1 MSDNQQHIIKKQRV
15 NVHFRGSQTDAL
27 ALQSSLSD
35 VLKSKRIEGAI
46 AQVLSEFSNENEYLI
61 LEKIEIDLGIFLPE
75 NIEQTPFLETLQD
88 ALRKQISDAIPEA
101 ILKGKQIYKS
111 IQVIDYEQFIFFL
124 EQGFFEQL
132 PIKLISEKGINSFQD
147 WLKAL
152 IEQLNFSQIQHLKT
166 LIFQNFMVRQ
176 RLIFQLSN
184 ENFVLIIKKII
195 TANTENNYHI
205 EESLWQ
211 IKDVVSKQI
220 LLDKILLSSSQNLQN
235 LFNNE
240 NNKQANHESKKQAI
254 DTIDS
259 TIKEA
264 IFIQNAGIVLLH
276 PFIFMMYKALG
287 WTEKG
292 IFKDNVTQQKAIL
305 MWHYLATGSQD
316 VAEYALV
323 LPKIL
328 CGMSPQTPLGEIEFL
343 SETEQQEAEAML
355 QAVIDN
361 WHILKNTSP
370 DGLRAEFLQRDGKL
384 DPHSLGGLTLT
395 VEKKASDIL
404 LNSLTW
410 GISLVKFD
418 CMKEIIYIN
427 WS

>member
-1 MSDNQQHIIKKQRV
+1 M
-15 NVHFRGSQTDAL
+15 
-27 ALQSSLSD
+27 
-35 VLKSKRIEGAI
+35 
-46 AQVLSEFSNENEYLI
+46 
-61 LEKIEIDLGIFLPE
+61 
-75 NIEQTPFLETLQD
+75 
-88 ALRKQISDAIPEA
+88 
-101 ILKGKQIYKS
+101 
-111 IQVIDYEQFIFFL
+111 
-124 EQGFFEQL
+124 
-132 PIKLISEKGINSFQD
+132 
-147 WLKAL
+147 
-152 IEQLNFSQIQHLKT
+152 
-166 LIFQNFMVRQ
+166 
-176 RLIFQLSN
+176 
-184 ENFVLIIKKII
+184 
-195 TANTENNYHI
+195 
-205 EESLWQ
+205 
-211 IKDVVSKQI
+211 
-220 LLDKILLSSSQNLQN
+220 LSSSQNLQN